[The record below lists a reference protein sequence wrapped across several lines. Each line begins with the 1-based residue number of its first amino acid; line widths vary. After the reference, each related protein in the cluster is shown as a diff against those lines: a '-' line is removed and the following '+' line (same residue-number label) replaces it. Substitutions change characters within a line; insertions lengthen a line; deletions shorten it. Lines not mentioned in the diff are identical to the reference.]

1 MQSSLT
7 ISRHLAGNDS
17 KDSEKPDHEGAVPH
31 VATLRGNVDIDRP
44 APVVFDYV
52 SNFENNPRWQNGM
65 RACRFTSQQPLRVGS
80 TYEQVASFLR
90 KTIRTTFE
98 VTALDP
104 GRSVTIESR
113 ESTFA
118 IRVTRSVEPLDD
130 ARCRVEATIEGGP
143 GGVLRLLSP
152 LITFFAQRS
161 VRGDYARL
169 KRLLES
175 PAERGE

>member
-1 MQSSLT
+1 M
-7 ISRHLAGNDS
+7 IPRDG
-17 KDSEKPDHEGAVPH
+17 KKRDHAGAVPH
-31 VATLRGNVDIDRP
+31 VVTLRGNVDIDRP
-44 APVVFDYV
+44 AAVVFEYV

-65 RACRFTSQQPLRVGS
+65 RACRFTSEPPLRVGS
-80 TYEQVASFLR
+80 TYEQVALFLR

-113 ESTFA
+113 ASTFA
-118 IRVTRSVEPLDD
+118 IRVTRSVEPVDD
-130 ARCRVEATIEGGP
+130 ARCRVQATIEGGP

-175 PAERGE
+175 PTERAQ